1 MRQRPKTRHR
11 WPRLP
16 RERPLPEEPKLPPR
30 ARLSYGTIRG
40 VMVGDIYCFRGIPY
54 AAAPVGE
61 RRWQAPQPP
70 TPWSGERECFEFG
83 KSAMQSGSGALG
95 EMIGIAAGPIDED
108 CLTLNVWSRGLT
120 DDERPVLV
128 WIHGGGNVVGSSAQ
142 PRFDGAYWCQRG
154 DIVCVTINYR
164 LGAFGFLHSPELGA
178 SGNEALLDQ
187 IAALKW
193 VRKEIR
199 KFGGNPANITVMG
212 QSAGGFDIAQLMGMD
227 AAAGCFDQMIPM
239 SGSLS
244 PQVPRF
250 EAHETAARF
259 AEHFG
264 GWDALRTAPSDQ
276 ILDYQRQLASS
287 GVRFGPVLDGVLI
300 KDDASVAIGAGKHT
314 CGKPLLIGSTRDE
327 YGLWTG
333 MSESLQSLDMAGL
346 EKLAKQP
353 FGEHARDGIE
363 VYRAARAK
371 RGHDCSPVA
380 LWRAIMTDSMFRI
393 PAIRTAE
400 LHSQHTPQTSMY
412 LFEYESPALDGKL
425 GACHSLDVPFLFGT
439 TGAVSEFCGDTHLV
453 RCLSE
458 AIHDSFVSF
467 VHCGTPQNV
476 MYDWPFYDAKQRL
489 TMRLNMQSVV
499 ESSPMDEERAFWAA
513 LKGWGAR

>member
-1 MRQRPKTRHR
+1 MRVRHR
-11 WPRLP
+11 FPKPPGWKPA
-16 RERPLPEEPKLPPR
+16 PEEPKLPPR
-30 ARLSYGTIRG
+30 ARMSYGTVRG
-40 VMVGDIYCFRGIPY
+40 TLNGNVYKFLGIPY
-54 AAAPVGE
+54 AAAPVGAL
-61 RRWQAPQPP
+61 RWQPPQPP
-70 TPWSGERECFEFG
+70 APWSGERECFEFG
-83 KSAMQSGSGALG
+83 KSAMQNTGGALG

-108 CLTLNVWSRGLT
+108 CLTLNVWTRGLT

-142 PRFDGAYWCQRG
+142 PRFDGAYWVERG

-164 LGAFGFLHSPELGA
+164 LGAFGFLHAPELGA

-244 PQVPRF
+244 PQIPRF
-250 EAHETAARF
+250 EAYETAARF

-264 GWDALRTAPSDQ
+264 GWGALRAVPAEQ
-276 ILDYQRQLASS
+276 ILDYQRQLAAS
-287 GVRFGPVLDGVLI
+287 GAVRFGPVLDGVLI
-300 KDDASVAIGAGKHT
+300 KEDASVAIGSGKHT
-314 CGKPLLIGSTRDE
+314 KGKPLLIGSTRDE
-327 YGLWTG
+327 WGLWTG
-333 MSESLQSLDMAGL
+333 MDPSMQSLDMAGL
-346 EKLAKQP
+346 EKLAQRP

-363 VYRAARAK
+363 VYRAVRAK

-400 LHSQHTPQTSMY
+400 LHAKHTPKTSMY

-439 TGAVSEFCGDTHLV
+439 TGVVSRFCGDTHLV

-476 MYDWPFYDAKQRL
+476 MYDWPFYDAKKRL

-499 ESSPMDEERAFWAA
+499 ESAPMEEERAFWAA
-513 LKGWGAR
+513 LKS